1 MKTFKIQILF
11 LLSLFFISCSTESE
25 DFEVTVTANNQLGKV
40 SGSGIYGFKKDCTVN
55 AYSENNDE
63 YVFSGWYVNEQILS
77 YIPNYTFEVTSDIS
91 LEARFTTPD
100 KFQNFTGQI
109 AWQGVRDA
117 KVITYNFSY
126 PLSVNA
132 GESITI
138 NYTQDKSFSND
149 IRCEST
155 IGNVSI
161 DVSKKQLYF
170 SSEEKGIAIITL
182 AGNTSLMSK
191 FCITVR

>member
-77 YIPNYTFEVTSDIS
+77 YTPNYTFEVTSDIS

-117 KVITYNFSY
+117 QVITYNFSY
-126 PLSVNA
+126 PLSVNV

-138 NYTQDKSFSND
+138 DYTQDKSFSND

-161 DVSKKQLYF
+161 DVSKKQLSF

-191 FCITVR
+191 FCITIR

>member
-1 MKTFKIQILF
+1 M
-11 LLSLFFISCSTESE
+11 
-25 DFEVTVTANNQLGKV
+25 
-40 SGSGIYGFKKDCTVN
+40 
-55 AYSENNDE
+55 
-63 YVFSGWYVNEQILS
+63 
-77 YIPNYTFEVTSDIS
+77 
-91 LEARFTTPD
+91 
-100 KFQNFTGQI
+100 
-109 AWQGVRDA
+109 
-117 KVITYNFSY
+117 
-126 PLSVNA
+126 NA